1 MERSGGRKES
11 ERVSWREHVRIGRG
25 GDGWMDRGDEGW

>member
-11 ERVSWREHVRIGRG
+11 ERAGENMLELG
-25 GDGWMDRGDEGW
+25 GGGMDRGDEGW